1 MSNQGGDI
9 FSNGSVMKVYYAW
22 EVIHWQCFFLG
33 FRGAGQGQSR
43 GKYFKWG
50 GEGLSVMEVYSAGGG
65 ERS

>member
-1 MSNQGGDI
+1 M
-9 FSNGSVMKVYYAW
+9 
-22 EVIHWQCFFLG
+22 FFFG

-65 ERS
+65 GNLTFFIVRGHSQGEMSKRQNKV